1 MKRTLTIAA
10 LALCGTAADA
20 AQTSTT
26 SAAAFPTRPIRF
38 IVPFAAGSAPDHI
51 ARTFSEHMQ
60 KTLGQSLVIDNR
72 PGAQGIIGAGEALK
86 STPDG
91 YTIFGGS
98 NTTIAAN
105 PSLFKKLP
113 YDPQKDF
120 TPVASFIHSALMLV
134 VSPSFPAKNVNEFI
148 AHAKARPG
156 QLSAGY
162 ASAGMQ
168 VALAELK
175 SLGGVSVLEVPYK
188 GVPQAVTDI
197 LGGQIAFT
205 FADYAVAFSQLKAG
219 KVRGL
224 AVTSPKRSPLAPDIP
239 AMSEALPGFDVT
251 VWNGLFV
258 RSGTP
263 REIVAKLNDAVQKAV
278 TSPDVVARLAL
289 AGQEPM
295 QMKPDE
301 FRAFVA
307 REIAK
312 WAAQI
317 KRAGIQ
323 PE

>member
-1 MKRTLTIAA
+1 MKSSAYVAA
-10 LALCGTAADA
+10 LALCVCATAF
-20 AQTSTT
+20 AQQYPS
-26 SAAAFPTRPIRF
+26 RPIRF
-38 IVPFAAGSAPDHI
+38 IVPFPAGSAPDHI

-60 KTLGQSLVIDNR
+60 KTLGQTLVIDNR
-72 PGAQGIIGAGEALK
+72 PGAQGIIGATEALR

-105 PSLFKKLP
+105 PSLFRKLP

-134 VSPSFPAKNVNEFI
+134 VAPSFPAKSVREFV
-148 AHAKARPG
+148 AQAKAKPG
-156 QLSAGY
+156 QLSGGY

-175 SLGGVSVLEVPYK
+175 TLAGVNVLEVPYK
-188 GVPQAVTDI
+188 GVPQTVTDI
-197 LGGQIAFT
+197 LGGQIHFT
-205 FADYAVAFSQLKAG
+205 FADYASGFPFAKAG
-219 KVRGL
+219 KLRGL

-239 AMSEALPGFDVT
+239 AMSEELPGFDVT

-258 RSGTP
+258 RAGTP

-278 TSPDVVARLAL
+278 TSPDVVAKLAV

-295 QMKPDE
+295 QMKPEE
-301 FRAFVA
+301 FRAFIA
-307 REIAK
+307 KEIAK